1 MGMLMFFLKS
11 YFNKKRLVFLAF
23 HGLMIAILL
32 YFDTPLYRGFQSG
45 LQWLNQQSFIL
56 FHEIVKLR
64 HWRFFNEFGCAWAGI
79 LICYF
84 IWEYDRENRKK
95 IAVLALAA
103 LISVS
108 IYAVLQGTVGKLRP
122 NVTDGV
128 ATYLPFLTGWQSD
141 SSLSFPSGHATFAF
155 TLASFLALMYPRRKY
170 FFLLIA
176 AATAMARIYFHA
188 HYFSD
193 IYAGGVIGFETTN
206 FVYFSYEWIMAKK
219 GIDLAISAP

>member
-1 MGMLMFFLKS
+1 MGLFKA
-11 YFNKKRLVFLAF
+11 YFNYKKLALWAF
-23 HGLMIAILL
+23 HGLMISILL
-32 YFDTPLYRGFQSG
+32 YFDTPMYRGFQSA
-45 LQWLNQQSFIL
+45 LQWMNQQSFIL
-56 FHEIVKLR
+56 YHEIVKLR

-95 IAVLALAA
+95 IVVLAVSA

-108 IYAVLQGTVGKLRP
+108 IYTVLQATVGKLRP
-122 NVTDGV
+122 SVTDGV
-128 ATYLPFLTGWQSD
+128 ATYLPFLIGWQSD
-141 SSLSFPSGHATFAF
+141 NSLSFPSGHATFAF
-155 TLASFLALMYPRRKY
+155 TLASFLALLYPRRKY

-176 AATAMARIYFHA
+176 TATALARIYFHA

-206 FVYFSYEWIMAKK
+206 FVYFSYEWITAKK
-219 GIDLAISAP
+219 GIGLNVSAP